1 MSRRFNIIV
10 TVVISAI
17 FLGLTSVFWQSYV
30 RFGEACKDFGLS
42 AAYYFCELFGIDYSF
57 TPTVTEYSDVL
68 QWEILLP
75 SDWAGF
81 TASAKEYF
89 ALLIG
94 GENFAGYWAKV
105 GDVMLVAAKVIA
117 VLLPCVIVLILVIY
131 RMYRQ
136 GNTKHNQDTKPLK
149 IFKWLARWTYQPV
162 KRAVLS
168 YRDYLSEHKGIWVC
182 WIILWVFHLN
192 LASIVT
198 GFFAYYFYF
207 VLSFDV
213 GNLYVQVCKL
223 FIDLQVI
230 FRHFPWW
237 SIVTVCWL
245 LFNRWR
251 KNIALN
257 RLRHFEARNCGFI
270 NELPIVSMACGSM
283 GKRKTTLITDMVL
296 SQEVM
301 FRQKALEILQNSD
314 MKFPYFPW
322 IKFEDELRRCMEH
335 GTVYNLASV
344 KTWVALKR
352 QRFARHRNIH
362 WQIYSYELERYGDT
376 FDDALKVN
384 GLFEVLETYAM
395 AYFIYVLES
404 SLIVA
409 NYSIRTDNRMLDNGN
424 FPLWLVDFFPKNRRL
439 ESRHAHILDFDVLR
453 LGKKVLENNPRA
465 GSFEFGVVAITE
477 IGKERGNNL
486 ELREIK
492 KGSED
497 TNQKNDLF
505 NSWLKMC
512 RHSATV
518 DNFPFIKVFTDEQRP
533 ESWGAD
539 ARDLADIINIASC
552 GELRL
557 ALPFYTIEEM
567 ISEWAFNRFM
577 RLYEDFRF
585 RRGDN
590 TLLVHILKNF
600 VAWFWRRNLRI
611 YNRFGYSVLKIEKER
626 GTMDG
631 KTENKKYYL
640 MNAKIYAK
648 RFSTDCF
655 SDYFNELARRSH
667 VGLMDYLEYATEK
680 ASVAELRAQN
690 SYFINLLYGG
700 NPLKNVRSIRMA
712 VITSPF
718 APQRGAAE
726 CAGSRLPKNRSSSRR
741 YVRSR
746 HRR

>member
-1 MSRRFNIIV
+1 MNRRRTFNICL
-10 TVVISAI
+10 TVVITAAFI
-17 FLGLTSVFWQSYV
+17 LLGALVFGDSYL
-30 RFGEACKDFGLS
+30 RFGETAKDFGLS
-42 AAYYFCELFGIDYSF
+42 VGYYFCTLFGIEHNIVPS
-57 TPTVTEYSDVL
+57 VTEYSSIMD
-68 QWEILLP
+68 WDILLP
-75 SDWAGF
+75 SDFEGF
-81 TASAKEYF
+81 TSQATSF
-89 ALLIG
+89 FSLLVD
-94 GENFAGYWAKV
+94 GENFSGYWAKV
-105 GDVMLVAAKVIA
+105 GDVMLVLLKVVAII
-117 VLLPCVIVLILVIY
+117 LPCLLILGLVIRRLY
-131 RMYRQ
+131 KS
-136 GNTKHNQDTKPLK
+136 GNTKHNKDTVPLK
-149 IFKWLARWTYQPV
+149 VFKSFSRCLYQPL

-168 YRDYLSEHKGIWVC
+168 YRDFLTEHRAV
-182 WIILWVFHLN
+182 WIFWAVMWAFHLN
-192 LASIVT
+192 AASIVT
-198 GFFAYYFYF
+198 GFLAYYFYF

-213 GNLYVQVCKL
+213 ANLYVQVCKL

-230 FRHFPWW
+230 FRNFPWW
-237 SIVTVCWL
+237 CIAFVCWL
-245 LFNRWR
+245 LFDHWR
-251 KNIALN
+251 KSIALN

-283 GKRKTTLITDMVL
+283 GKKKTTLITDMVL

-301 FRQKALEILQNSD
+301 FRQKALEILQQND

-322 IKFEDELRRCMEH
+322 IAFEDELRRCMEH

-344 KTWVALKR
+344 KAWMALKR
-352 QRFARHRNIH
+352 SRFIRHRNA
-362 WQIYSYELERYGDT
+362 QTQLYGYDYARYGT
-376 FDDALKVN
+376 IFDDSLKIN
-384 GLFEVLETYAM
+384 RLFEVLETYAQ

-409 NYSIRTDNRMLDNGN
+409 NYSVRTDNMMADNGN
-424 FPLWLVDFFPKNRRL
+424 FPLWLTDFFPRHRRPQ
-439 ESRHAHILDFDVLR
+439 SRHAHILDFDVLR
-453 LGKKVLENNPRA
+453 LGKKVLENNPKA

-492 KGSED
+492 KGADD

-539 ARDLADIINIASC
+539 ARDLCDVVHIVSSGNT
-552 GELRL
+552 RL
-557 ALPFYTIEEM
+557 TLPFYTIEEM
-567 ISEWAFNRFM
+567 LSEWAFNRFLS
-577 RLYEDFRF
+577 LYYDFRF

-590 TLLVHILKNF
+590 TLLVHILKSV
-600 VAWFWRRNLRI
+600 VAWLWRRNLRI

-655 SDYFNELARRSH
+655 SDYFNDMAKKSKT
-667 VGLMDYLEYATEK
+667 GLTDYIEYVTEK
-680 ASVAELRAQN
+680 ATVDELKMQN
-690 SYFINLLYGG
+690 SYFINSLYGNAG
-700 NPLKNVRSIRMA
+700 N
-712 VITSPF
+712 
-718 APQRGAAE
+718 
-726 CAGSRLPKNRSSSRR
+726 GSA
-741 YVRSR
+741 
-746 HRR
+746 

>member
-1 MSRRFNIIV
+1 MNRRFSIAV
-10 TVVISAI
+10 TLVISAI
-17 FLGLTSVFWQSYV
+17 FLGLTAVFWQSYA
-30 RFGEACKDFGLS
+30 RFGESCRDFGLS
-42 AAYYFCELFGIDYSF
+42 VAYYVCELFGIDYSF
-57 TPTVTEYSDVL
+57 TPTVTEYSGVL

-75 SDWAGF
+75 DDWQGF

-89 ALLIG
+89 SLLID
-94 GENFAGYWAKV
+94 GENFAGYWAKG
-105 GDVMLVAAKVIA
+105 GDVMLVAAKIIA
-117 VLLPCVIVLILVIY
+117 VILPCVIVLLLVIY

-136 GNTKHNQDTKPLK
+136 GNTKHNQNTKPLRV
-149 IFKWLARWTYQPV
+149 FKAISKYTYQPV
-162 KRAVLS
+162 KRAVLC
-168 YRDYLSEHKGIWVC
+168 YREYLSEHKAVWMC

-198 GFFAYYFYF
+198 DFFAYYFYF

-213 GNLYVQVCKL
+213 ANLYVQVCKL

-251 KNIALN
+251 KNIAFN
-257 RLRHFEARNCGFI
+257 RLWHFEARNCGFI
-270 NELPIVSMACGSM
+270 NELPIVSMSCGSM
-283 GKRKTTLITDMVL
+283 GTKKTTLITDMVL

-301 FRQKALEILQNSD
+301 FRQKALSILQQND

-322 IKFEDELRRCMEH
+322 IAFEDELRSCMEH
-335 GTVYNLASV
+335 GTVYNLATV
-344 KTWVALKR
+344 KEWVALKR
-352 QRFARHRNIH
+352 QRFARHRNVR
-362 WQIYSYELERYGDT
+362 WQIYGYELERYGET

-384 GLFEVLETYAM
+384 GLFEVLETYAQ
-395 AYFIYVLES
+395 AYFIYVIQS

-409 NYSIRTDNRMLDNGN
+409 NYSIRTDNALMDNGN
-424 FPLWLVDFFPKNRRL
+424 FPLWMTDFFPKNRRT

-453 LGKKVLENNPRA
+453 LGKKVLENNPKA
-465 GSFEFGVVAITE
+465 GSFEFGVVGITE

-486 ELREIK
+486 ELKEVK
-492 KGSED
+492 KGAEG

-539 ARDLADIINIASC
+539 ARDLADILYINSC
-552 GELRL
+552 GDMCLS
-557 ALPFYTIEEM
+557 LPFYTIEEM

-590 TLLVHILKNF
+590 TLLVHILKSIT
-600 VAWFWRRNLRI
+600 AWIWRRNLRI
-611 YNRFGYSVLKIEKER
+611 YNRFGYSILKIEKER

-631 KTENKKYYL
+631 KTENKKFYL

-655 SDYFNELARRSH
+655 SDYFNELARHSH

-680 ASVAELRAQN
+680 ASVEELKAQN

-700 NPLKNVRSIRMA
+700 
-712 VITSPF
+712 
-718 APQRGAAE
+718 Q
-726 CAGSRLPKNRSSSRR
+726 
-741 YVRSR
+741 
-746 HRR
+746 

>member
-1 MSRRFNIIV
+1 MNRRRVFNIC
-10 TVVISAI
+10 
-17 FLGLTSVFWQSYV
+17 LSVLITAAFALLAVFVFSDSYL
-30 RFGEACKDFGLS
+30 RFGESVKDFGLS
-42 AAYYFCELFGIDYSF
+42 VGYYFCTLFGIEHNIVPS
-57 TPTVTEYSDVL
+57 VTEYSSVMD
-68 QWEILLP
+68 WDILLP
-75 SDWAGF
+75 SDFEGF
-81 TASAKEYF
+81 TSQATSF
-89 ALLIG
+89 FSLFVD
-94 GENFAGYWAKV
+94 GENFSGYWAKV
-105 GDVMLVAAKVIA
+105 GDVMLVLLKVVAII
-117 VLLPCVIVLILVIY
+117 LPCLLILGLVIWRLY
-131 RMYRQ
+131 KS
-136 GNTKHNQDTKPLK
+136 GNTKHNRDTVPLRIFKKLSEWIYRPLK
-149 IFKWLARWTYQPV
+149 ITIVSFVNFLREN
-162 KRAVLS
+162 RAVWVLWV
-168 YRDYLSEHKGIWVC
+168 GIWA
-182 WIILWVFHLN
+182 FNLN
-192 LASIVT
+192 AASIVT
-198 GFFAYYFYF
+198 GFLAYYFYF

-213 GNLYVQVCKL
+213 ANLYVQVCKL

-237 SIVTVCWL
+237 CIAFVCWL
-245 LFNRWR
+245 LFDRWR
-251 KNIALN
+251 KSIAQN

-283 GKRKTTLITDMVL
+283 GKKKTTLITDMVL

-301 FRQKALEILQNSD
+301 FRQKALEILQQND

-322 IKFEDELRRCMEH
+322 IAFEDELRRCMEH
-335 GTVYNLASV
+335 KTVYNLASV
-344 KTWVALKR
+344 KAWVALKR
-352 QRFARHRNIH
+352 QRFARHRNVH
-362 WQIYSYELERYGDT
+362 WQIYGYELERYGKA

-384 GLFEVLETYAM
+384 GLFEVLETYAQ

-409 NYSIRTDNRMLDNGN
+409 NYSIRTDNAILDNGN
-424 FPLWLVDFFPKNRRL
+424 FPLWLTDFFPKDRRT

-453 LGKKVLENNPRA
+453 LGKKVLENNPQA

-486 ELREIK
+486 ELKEVKRNTD
-492 KGSED
+492 D

-539 ARDLADIINIASC
+539 ARDLCDVIHIVSS
-552 GELRL
+552 GEQRL
-557 ALPFYTIEEM
+557 ALPLYTIEEM

-577 RLYEDFRF
+577 RLYTDFRF

-590 TLLVHILKNF
+590 TLLVHILKS
-600 VAWFWRRNLRI
+600 VTAWLWRRNLRI
-611 YNRFGYSVLKIEKER
+611 YNRFGYSILKIEKER

-655 SDYFNELARRSH
+655 SDYFNDMAKKSKT
-667 VGLMDYLEYATEK
+667 GLMDYIEYVTEK
-680 ASVAELRAQN
+680 ATVDELKMQN
-690 SYFINLLYGG
+690 SYFINSLY
-700 NPLKNVRSIRMA
+700 KDA
-712 VITSPF
+712 DD
-718 APQRGAAE
+718 
-726 CAGSRLPKNRSSSRR
+726 SSA
-741 YVRSR
+741 
-746 HRR
+746 

>member
-1 MSRRFNIIV
+1 MSRRFNIAV
-10 TVVISAI
+10 TVIISLA
-17 FLGLTSVFWQSYV
+17 FVALGAVFWQSHV
-30 RFGEACKDFGLS
+30 RFAESCRDFGLS
-42 AAYYFCELFGIDYSF
+42 VAYYFCELIGIDYSF

-75 SDWAGF
+75 SDLEGF
-81 TASAKEYF
+81 TASAGNF
-89 ALLIG
+89 FSLLID
-94 GENFAGYWAKV
+94 GENFAGYWSTV
-105 GDVMLVAAKVIA
+105 GNVMLVVAKVIA
-117 VLLPCVIVLILVIY
+117 VLLPCVLVLWLVLWRIY
-131 RMYRQ
+131 RH
-136 GNTKHNQDTKPLK
+136 GNTDHNRDTVPLRV
-149 IFKWLARWTYQPV
+149 FKAIARWTYQPI

-168 YRDYLSEHKGIWVC
+168 YRDYLSEHKAVWIC

-192 LASIVT
+192 GASIVM
-198 GFFAYYFYF
+198 GFLAYYFYF

-223 FIDLQVI
+223 FIDLQVV

-251 KNIALN
+251 KKIALN

-270 NELPIVSMACGSM
+270 NELPIVSMSCGSM

-301 FRQKALEILQNSD
+301 FRQKALSILQQND

-322 IKFEDELRRCMEH
+322 IAFEDELRSCMEH

-352 QRFARHRNIH
+352 SRFIKHGNAE
-362 WQIYSYELERYGDT
+362 WQLYGYDYRRYGTD
-376 FDDALKVN
+376 FDDALKVSR
-384 GLFEVLETYAM
+384 LFDVLETYAQ
-395 AYFIYVLES
+395 AYFIYVIQS

-409 NYSIRTDNRMLDNGN
+409 NYSIRTDNALIDCGN
-424 FPLWLVDFFPKNRRL
+424 FPLWLTDFFPKHRR
-439 ESRHAHILDFDVLR
+439 ECSRHAHILDFDVLR
-453 LGKKVLENNPRA
+453 LGKKVMENNPKA

-486 ELREIK
+486 ELKEVK
-492 KGSED
+492 KGTDEA
-497 TNQKNDLF
+497 NQKNDLF

-518 DNFPFIKVFTDEQRP
+518 DSFPFIKVFTDEQRP

-539 ARDLADIINIASC
+539 ARDLCDVIHIVSS
-552 GELRL
+552 GEQRL
-557 ALPFYTIEEM
+557 ALPLYTIEEM
-567 ISEWAFNRFM
+567 ISEWAFNRFI

-590 TLLVHILKNF
+590 TLLVHILKSIT
-600 VAWFWRRNLRI
+600 AWLWRRNLRI
-611 YNRFGYSVLKIEKER
+611 YNRFGYSILKIEKER

-655 SDYFNELARRSH
+655 SDYFNDMAKKSKT
-667 VGLMDYLEYATEK
+667 GLMNYIEYVTEK
-680 ASVAELRAQN
+680 ATVDELKMQN
-690 SYFINLLYGG
+690 SYFINSLYGNAG
-700 NPLKNVRSIRMA
+700 N
-712 VITSPF
+712 
-718 APQRGAAE
+718 
-726 CAGSRLPKNRSSSRR
+726 GSA
-741 YVRSR
+741 
-746 HRR
+746 

>member
-1 MSRRFNIIV
+1 MNRRRTFNICL
-10 TVVISAI
+10 TVVITAAFI
-17 FLGLTSVFWQSYV
+17 LLGALVFGDSYL
-30 RFGEACKDFGLS
+30 RFGETAKDFGLS
-42 AAYYFCELFGIDYSF
+42 VGYYFCTLFGIEHNIVPS
-57 TPTVTEYSDVL
+57 VTEYSSIMD
-68 QWEILLP
+68 WDILLP
-75 SDWAGF
+75 SDFEGF
-81 TASAKEYF
+81 TSQAKSF
-89 ALLIG
+89 FSLLVD

-105 GDVMLVAAKVIA
+105 GDVMLVLLKIVAII
-117 VLLPCVIVLILVIY
+117 LPCLLILGLVIRRLY
-131 RMYRQ
+131 KS
-136 GNTKHNQDTKPLK
+136 GNTKHNRDTVPLRVFK
-149 IFKWLARWTYQPV
+149 ILSRWFYQPL

-168 YRDYLSEHKGIWVC
+168 YRDFLTEHRAVW
-182 WIILWVFHLN
+182 ILWAVMWAFHLN
-192 LASIVT
+192 AASIVT
-198 GFFAYYFYF
+198 GFLAYYFYF

-213 GNLYVQVCKL
+213 ANLYVQVCKL
-223 FIDLQVI
+223 LIDLQVI

-237 SIVTVCWL
+237 CIAFVCWL
-245 LFNRWR
+245 LFDRWR
-251 KNIALN
+251 KNIAQN

-283 GKRKTTLITDMVL
+283 GKKKTTLITDMVL

-301 FRQKALEILQNSD
+301 FRQKALEILQQND

-322 IKFEDELRRCMEH
+322 IAFEDELRRCMEH

-344 KTWVALKR
+344 KAWVALKR
-352 QRFARHRNIH
+352 SRFIRHRNA
-362 WQIYSYELERYGDT
+362 QTQLYGYDYARYGTT
-376 FDDALKVN
+376 FDDSLKISR
-384 GLFEVLETYAM
+384 LFEVLETYAQ

-404 SLIVA
+404 SFIVA

-424 FPLWLVDFFPKNRRL
+424 FPMWITDFFPKRRRSQ
-439 ESRHAHILDFDVLR
+439 SRHAHILDFDVLR
-453 LGKKVLENNPRA
+453 LGRKVLENNPKA
-465 GSFEFGVVAITE
+465 GSFEFGVVGITE

-492 KGSED
+492 KGADD

-552 GELRL
+552 GDMRL

-567 ISEWAFNRFM
+567 LSEWAFNRFLS
-577 RLYEDFRF
+577 LYYDFRF

-590 TLLVHILKNF
+590 TLLVHILKSV
-600 VAWFWRRNLRI
+600 VAWLWRRNLRI

-655 SDYFNELARRSH
+655 SDYFNDMAKKSKT
-667 VGLMDYLEYATEK
+667 GLTDYIEYATEK
-680 ASVAELRAQN
+680 ATVDELKMQN
-690 SYFINLLYGG
+690 SYFINSLYGNAG
-700 NPLKNVRSIRMA
+700 N
-712 VITSPF
+712 
-718 APQRGAAE
+718 
-726 CAGSRLPKNRSSSRR
+726 GSA
-741 YVRSR
+741 
-746 HRR
+746 